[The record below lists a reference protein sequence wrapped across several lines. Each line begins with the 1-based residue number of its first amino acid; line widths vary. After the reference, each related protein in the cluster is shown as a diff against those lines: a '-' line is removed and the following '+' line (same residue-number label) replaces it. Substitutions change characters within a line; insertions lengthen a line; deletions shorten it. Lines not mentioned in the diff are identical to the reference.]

1 MWSFLKAVNTGQ
13 DINSLSNEDKFAKKL
28 RNDKYNDSTVNLL
41 SSSGTNLPSNIAESL
56 KVNGNSLTFST
67 ADGVQAL
74 SANPATYTYAANIMQ
89 K

>member
-13 DINSLSNEDKFAKKL
+13 DINSLSDENKFAKKH
-28 RNDKYNDSTVNLL
+28 DDSTVNLL

-74 SANPATYTYAANIMQ
+74 SANPATYTCAADIMR